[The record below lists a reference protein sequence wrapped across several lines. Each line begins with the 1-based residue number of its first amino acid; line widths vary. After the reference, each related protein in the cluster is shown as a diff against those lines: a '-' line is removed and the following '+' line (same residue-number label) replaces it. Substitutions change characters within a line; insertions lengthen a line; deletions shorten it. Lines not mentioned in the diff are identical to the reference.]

1 MECMTDPSNAASPSP
16 AEQSPTD
23 SVRSFSLSEDWLATI
38 VGLALV
44 TLILAG
50 VITPDWL
57 PL

>member
-1 MECMTDPSNAASPSP
+1 MERMTDPSTASPS

-23 SVRSFSLSEDWLATI
+23 SIRTFALSEDWLATI
-38 VGLALV
+38 VGLAVV
-44 TLILAG
+44 TLILIG

>member
-1 MECMTDPSNAASPSP
+1 MDRMTDSSNASP
-16 AEQSPTD
+16 AADPSSTD
-23 SVRSFSLSEDWLATI
+23 SIRTFALSEDWLATI
-38 VGLALV
+38 VGLAVV

>member
-1 MECMTDPSNAASPSP
+1 MERMTDPSNASPST
-16 AEQSPTD
+16 AEPSATD
-23 SVRSFSLSEDWLATI
+23 SIRTCVLSEEWLATI
-38 VGLALV
+38 VGLAVV

>member
-1 MECMTDPSNAASPSP
+1 MERMTDSSNVSPSP

-23 SVRSFSLSEDWLATI
+23 SIRTFALSEDWLATI

>member
-1 MECMTDPSNAASPSP
+1 MGRMSDSSTPSPSP
-16 AEQSPTD
+16 DQTSTD
-23 SVRSFSLSEDWLATI
+23 SIRTFALSEDWLATI
-38 VGLALV
+38 VGLAVV